1 MEDKEKVDIS
11 TRYFA
16 EEEVRVDENPYI
28 AYYKALSSVFDFSK
42 IDSFC
47 DVGCATGLLQF
58 NVKKNN
64 PQIDVCGFEFFQYHK
79 DAANQQIKNTINIV
93 DLREPLNHNKKYS
106 LVNCTEIG
114 EHIDKNCCVQFL
126 NNLKNITDKFLVMSW
141 SDSGGENDH
150 ANDPHHQ
157 HLNPLK
163 YDEFVAM
170 MEQNGFVLLEEQ
182 TKDLLKA
189 TYIPNFH
196 DWWRKS
202 LTIWKVKK

>member
-79 DAANQQIKNTINIV
+79 DAANQQIKDTINIV

-114 EHIDKNCCVQFL
+114 EHIDKNYCVQFL

-170 MEQNGFVLLEEQ
+170 MEQNGFVLVEGQ
-182 TKDLLKA
+182 TKNLLKA